1 MTLKA
6 YTEIDNIR
14 NDMHQAR
21 RLHVPKWQS
30 ISEYISPH
38 RYKNGQEERNQGQR
52 KDHKI
57 IKNEAGL
64 ALRTFVSGMMNGATS
79 RVRPWWR
86 FTTLNKKIRN
96 LPEVKRYFSECEEII
111 NAYFEVSNLYRVLP
125 SSYKDLGLFSNSAFA
140 MLPDPKTGFYFY
152 PFAVGTYSIGTDHK
166 SQTNSFSRD
175 FTLTIRQ
182 VIHKYG
188 KLKEN
193 GHLDLSEMDP
203 YVARLWKE
211 SRYEETVVLNNTI
224 LPNDRPKENPLFAR
238 DKLFQSYTYIRSAQG
253 NLPPQSPTGFAQR
266 MGSISGMGTG
276 PNSGVFLS
284 IRGYDYFPIIAPRWE
299 VMPEDDYGVDGPGD
313 LAIGYVK
320 GLQEKEAYR
329 LEAIAKLVKPPMIGP
344 AQLRR
349 HQASILAGGIT
360 YFDESDRGT
369 FKPAFQVDPRL
380 NDLVN
385 SQLEDEQKIG
395 SCFFKD
401 LFLMLAQDKPT
412 SHVTAR
418 EIEERAAEKL
428 QAIAPVLGQVDDDQ
442 NAPIIGNAYLLLN
455 QMGKLPQPP
464 KIMEGEAIQ
473 PEYISVL
480 AQASKASMM
489 NSAERAVNFTV
500 SASEALGDPTLIQL
514 MDGEELV
521 RRYTDWVGLD
531 PNLIKTKKE
540 FEVVR
545 QAAQQAAQQQQQ
557 MAMQQQQ
564 AATAKDLS
572 QAKVSGDSLLDNV
585 MQGQQ

>member
-1 MTLKA
+1 MALKS
-6 YTEIDNIR
+6 YTEIDNVR
-14 NDMHQAR
+14 NDMLQAR
-21 RLHVPKWQS
+21 RLHVPKWQA
-30 ISEYISPH
+30 IAEVISPY

-57 IKNEAGL
+57 LRNEAGL

-96 LPEVKRYFSECEEII
+96 RPEVKRYFNECEAII
-111 NAYFEVSNLYRVLP
+111 NAHFEVSNLYRVLP
-125 SSYKDLGLFSNSAFA
+125 SSYKDLGLFSNSAYA
-140 MLPDPKTGFYFY
+140 MLPDDETGFYFY
-152 PFAVGTYSIGTDHK
+152 PFAVGTYSLGTDHK
-166 SQTNSFSRD
+166 GRVNSFSRD

-182 VIHKYG
+182 VVHKYG

-193 GHLDLSEMDP
+193 GQFDLSDMDP
-203 YVARLWKE
+203 YVTRMWNEA
-211 SRYEETVVLNNTI
+211 RYEETVVLNNTI
-224 LPNDRPKENPLFAR
+224 LPNDRPKQNPLFAR
-238 DKLFQSYTYIRSAQG
+238 DKKYQSYTYIRSTQG
-253 NLPPQSPTGFAQR
+253 NLPPQSPVGFAQR
-266 MGSISGMGTG
+266 MGSIKGMGTG

-284 IRGYDYFPIIAPRWE
+284 VRGYDYFPIIAPRWE
-299 VMPEDDYGVDGPGD
+299 VMPEDDYGTDGPGD
-313 LAIGYVK
+313 LAVGYVQ
-320 GLQEKEAYR
+320 GLQEKEKYR
-329 LEAIAKLVKPPMIGP
+329 LEAIAKLVKPPMVGP

-360 YFDESDRGT
+360 YFDDSDRGT
-369 FKPAFQVDPRL
+369 FRPAFQVDPRIQ
-380 NDLVN
+380 DLVN
-385 SQLEDEQKIG
+385 SQMEDEQKIG

-401 LFLMLAQDKPT
+401 LFLMLAQDTPT

-442 NAPIIGNAYLLLN
+442 NSNLIANAYFLLN
-455 QMGKLPQPP
+455 EQGKLPPP
-464 KIMEGEAIQ
+464 PSIMEGEAIQ

-480 AQASKASMM
+480 AQAAKASMM

-500 SASEALGDPTLIQL
+500 SAAEALQDPSLIQL

-521 RRYTDWVGLD
+521 RRYSDWVGLD
-531 PNLIKTKKE
+531 PNLIKTKEE
-540 FEVVR
+540 FEMVR
-545 QAAQQAAQQQQQ
+545 EAAQQAAQQQA
-557 MAMQQQQ
+557 AMQAQAQQ

-572 QAKVSGDSLLDNV
+572 QAKVGEDSMLDNV
-585 MQGQQ
+585 LQIQQ

>member
-1 MTLKA
+1 MALKS

-30 ISEYISPH
+30 IAEYISPY
-38 RYKNGQEERNQGQR
+38 RYRNGQEERNQGQR

-57 IKNEAGL
+57 LRNEAGL

-79 RVRPWWR
+79 RARPWWR
-86 FTTLNKKIRN
+86 FTTLNTKIRN
-96 LPEVKRYFSECEEII
+96 RPEVKRYFNECEAII
-111 NAYFEVSNLYRVLP
+111 NSHFEVSNLYRVLP
-125 SSYKDLGLFSNSAFA
+125 TSYKDLGLFSNSAFA

-152 PFAVGTYSIGTDHK
+152 PFAVGTYSIGTEHK
-166 SQTNSFSRD
+166 GRVNSFSRD
-175 FTLTIRQ
+175 FTLSIRQ
-182 VIHKYG
+182 VVHKYG

-193 GHLDLSEMDP
+193 GHVDMDSMDP
-203 YVARLWKE
+203 YVARMWKE
-211 SRYEETVVLNNTI
+211 ARYEETVVLNNTI
-224 LPNDRPKENPLFAR
+224 LPNDRPKQNPLFAK
-238 DKLFQSYTYIRSAQG
+238 DKLYQSYTYIRSTQG
-253 NLPPQSPTGFAQR
+253 NLPPQSPVGFAQR
-266 MGSISGMGTG
+266 MGSVNGMGTG
-276 PNSGVFLS
+276 PNTGVFLS
-284 IRGYDYFPIIAPRWE
+284 VRGYDYFPVIAPRWE

-313 LAIGYVK
+313 LAVGYVK
-320 GLQEKEAYR
+320 GLQEKEKYR

-360 YFDESDRGT
+360 YFDDSDRGT
-369 FKPAFQVDPRL
+369 FRPAFEVDPRL
-380 NDLVN
+380 NELVN
-385 SQLEDEQKIG
+385 SQMDDEVKIG

-401 LFLMLAQDKPT
+401 LFLMLAQDRPT

-442 NAPIIGNAYLLLN
+442 NAPIIENAYIMLN
-455 QMGKLPQPP
+455 QLGVLPPPP
-464 KIMEGEAIQ
+464 KVMENEAIQ

-480 AQASKASMM
+480 AQAAKSSMM

-500 SASEALGDPTLIQL
+500 SAAEALGDPSLIQL

-521 RRYTDWVGLD
+521 RRYSDWVGLD
-531 PNLIKTKKE
+531 PNLIKTKEE

-545 QAAQQAAQQQQQ
+545 QAAQQAAQMQQKMQI
-557 MAMQQQQ
+557 QQQQ
-564 AATAKDLS
+564 AQTAKDLS
-572 QAKVSGDSLLDNV
+572 QAKVGDDSMLDNV
-585 MQGQQ
+585 LQMEQ